1 MKKEHDPI
9 FTEEDLKEDFTEDKL
24 RKKGLDISNYW
35 LYKVFIKSAYR
46 LINRPLAILTIL
58 KRVLAKVQSYASVQS
73 FTRDAKTQLQTI
85 VRLLSAYA
93 KKEYTGISKINAVLS
108 LAALLY
114 FLSPVDIIPDIL
126 AIGLLDDLAL
136 LTWVYSNMRSE
147 IDAFL
152 EWEDSKKIRISID
165 NN

>member
-1 MKKEHDPI
+1 MKKEQDPI
-9 FTEEDLKEDFTEDKL
+9 FTEEDLKEDFTEEKL
-24 RKKGLDISNYW
+24 REKGLDISNYW

-58 KRVLAKVQSYASVQS
+58 KRVLSKIQSYPSVQS
-73 FTRDAKTQLQTI
+73 FTKDAKDQLQTI
-85 VRLLSAYA
+85 VRLLNAYA
-93 KKEYTGISKINAVLS
+93 KKDYTGISKLNAVLS

-114 FLSPVDIIPDIL
+114 FLSPIDLIPDIL

-136 LTWVYSNMRSE
+136 LTWVYKNMSSE
-147 IDAFL
+147 IDAFI

-165 NN
+165 NK